1 MFFGILF
8 YILGVILWVLVIYFI
23 WLNKW
28 LKLLRIKENKVNV
41 YFNK

>member
-23 WLNKW
+23 WLNKR